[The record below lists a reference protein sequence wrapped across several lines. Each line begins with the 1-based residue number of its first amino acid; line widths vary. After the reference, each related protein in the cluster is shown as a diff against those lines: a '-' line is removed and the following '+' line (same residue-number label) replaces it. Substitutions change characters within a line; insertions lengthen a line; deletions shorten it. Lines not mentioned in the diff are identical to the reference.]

1 MKKSRTKLIKE
12 MGYVCAPACL
22 SIKAKYTIFSENDLK
37 GSGLAISIYDRD
49 QLLFVKNIKSR
60 RMFTSRYD
68 YDDCVV
74 SLMRHIFMHDREEF
88 RLKFLEGNIKGLFFY
103 DNLKYVRS
111 KLGPIIFHRKR

>member
-1 MKKSRTKLIKE
+1 MRKRLITE
-12 MGYVCAPACL
+12 MGYVCAPSCL
-22 SIKAKYTIFSENDLK
+22 SIKAKYTVFNESNLK
-37 GSGLAISIYDRD
+37 GAGLQFLIYDRD
-49 QLLFVKNIKSR
+49 QLLFIKNIKSKR
-60 RMFTSRYD
+60 SFTSRYD

-111 KLGPIIFHRKR
+111 KLGPIIFHRKK